1 MNGFLDL
8 NRIIDGA
15 IEEKEI
21 KVGKEIY
28 MRKIIICIIAV
39 IAVSLIGTTTILAAN
54 MGSNEAVRITQTTEI
69 PLIKSTDKITVIQ
82 EPNKTEAAD
91 NEEVE
96 EEIETTVTSDTDTK
110 PTTETKTQTQTTTQ
124 PETPTCEY
132 CGYAHGHYYEDLNG
146 DGICDHYNG
155 STHHYDENGYHCQG
169 YADVDNDGICDR
181 YGNNNNGYGQ
191 GHHQGNGH
199 RRGHHR

>member
-1 MNGFLDL
+1 M

-96 EEIETTVTSDTDTK
+96 EETETTVTSNTFHKKKKKNLPRVYLFFLLKNTHDCNLRYRYKANDRNKDADSNYDT
-110 PTTETKTQTQTTTQ
+110 
-124 PETPTCEY
+124 
-132 CGYAHGHYYEDLNG
+132 
-146 DGICDHYNG
+146 
-155 STHHYDENGYHCQG
+155 S
-169 YADVDNDGICDR
+169 
-181 YGNNNNGYGQ
+181 
-191 GHHQGNGH
+191 
-199 RRGHHR
+199 

>member
-28 MRKIIICIIAV
+28 MRKTIICIIAV

-96 EEIETTVTSDTDTK
+96 EETDRK
-110 PTTETKTQTQTTTQ
+110 
-124 PETPTCEY
+124 
-132 CGYAHGHYYEDLNG
+132 
-146 DGICDHYNG
+146 
-155 STHHYDENGYHCQG
+155 S
-169 YADVDNDGICDR
+169 VV
-181 YGNNNNGYGQ
+181 
-191 GHHQGNGH
+191 
-199 RRGHHR
+199 